1 MAAPQLTFTQTGSKI
16 SSKAGYDKITVAFS
30 SDLPYKTFEC
40 RATKIGTE
48 YGVGKGTLIASFSAT
63 PAQTERV
70 FDIYNEYLV
79 NGDGDYR
86 ISLFAQGEDG
96 SWNDN
101 QMFIP
106 SNSDGLI
113 TSDGKEFLCVR

>member
-16 SSKAGYDKITVAFS
+16 SSKAGYDKITVTFS
-30 SDLPYKTFEC
+30 SDLPYKAFEC
-40 RATKIGTE
+40 RATKVGTD
-48 YGVGKGTLIASFSAT
+48 YGVGKGTLIASFSRT
-63 PAQTERV
+63 PAGTERT
-70 FDIYNEYLV
+70 FDIYDEYLV

-106 SNSDGLI
+106 SGSDGLT